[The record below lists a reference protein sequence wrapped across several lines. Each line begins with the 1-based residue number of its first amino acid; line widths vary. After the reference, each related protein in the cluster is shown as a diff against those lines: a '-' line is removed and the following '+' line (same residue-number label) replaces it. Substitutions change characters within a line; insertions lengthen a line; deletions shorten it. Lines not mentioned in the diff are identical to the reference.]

1 MGRAAAPLFAPL
13 GFGDWRAVSAIIAGV
28 TAKEAVV
35 STLAIMAGNPVGSI
49 EMTQMLT
56 ETFTPLSAYCFMTFC
71 LLYIPCIATLVTVR
85 KELGSWKYV
94 LQMILLQISSAWIFS
109 FLFYQFG
116 VLWN

>member
-56 ETFTPLSAYCFMTFC
+56 EKQYYSVGP
-71 LLYIPCIATLVTVR
+71 R
-85 KELGSWKYV
+85 KTNKDCC
-94 LQMILLQISSAWIFS
+94 QILDK
-109 FLFYQFG
+109 G
-116 VLWN
+116 